1 VTEPQT
7 ADWRAIGTGVRLVV
21 QDGELDAARSAVEEV
36 LDRVD
41 RAYSRF
47 RDDSE
52 IVLLNARAGSAV
64 TVGPLLGD
72 AIGAGLRAAEIT
84 GGAVDPTVGRAM
96 RAIGYDADFDLVRNP
111 AGPIEMR
118 IEPIPG
124 WQSVQFSPATREVR
138 VARGVELDLGST
150 GKGLASDL
158 AAAAALAA
166 IRAAGAAGPSGGA
179 AGSGVG
185 TAVLRADR
193 GGVLVSLGG
202 DIAVRGTPPDGGWRI
217 LVAEDSE
224 TPPDGPGE
232 VIAIEHGAIA
242 TSSTTVRRWT
252 RGNRTFHH
260 LVDPR
265 TGGSVDSPWRTASV
279 VAATCVDANTA
290 ATAAI
295 VLGDAA
301 VAWLEAAGL
310 PARLVALDG
319 SIVRLGGWPEPAGD
333 AASHGSDG
341 PANSAAVRAV
351 DESAAPANA

>member
-1 VTEPQT
+1 VTEPRT

-21 QDGELDAARSAVEEV
+21 RDGDLDVARRAVEEV

-52 IVLLNARAGSAV
+52 IVLVNARAGSAV
-64 TVGPLLGD
+64 TVSPLLGA
-72 AIGAGLRAAEIT
+72 AIAAGLRAAEVT
-84 GGAVDPTVGRAM
+84 AGAVDPTVGRAM
-96 RAIGYDADFDLVRNP
+96 RAIGYDADFDVVRNP

-124 WQSVQFSPATREVR
+124 WQAVRFSSATREVR
-138 VARGVELDLGST
+138 VRRGIELDLGST

-166 IRAAGAAGPSGGA
+166 IRADHAAAPVAAPSSGAGRQG
-179 AGSGVG
+179 
-185 TAVLRADR
+185 DR

-202 DIAVRGTPPDGGWRI
+202 DIAVGGTPPDGGWRI
-217 LVAEDSE
+217 LIAEDSDA
-224 TPPDGPGE
+224 PSDGPGE
-232 VIAIEHGAIA
+232 VIAIETGAIA

-252 RGNRTFHH
+252 RGDRTFHH

-265 TGGSVDSPWRTASV
+265 TGGSVESPWRTASV

-301 VAWLEAAGL
+301 IAWLEAAGL
-310 PARLVALDG
+310 PARLVAVDG
-319 SIVRLGGWPEPAGD
+319 SIIRLGGWPEPAAD
-333 AASHGSDG
+333 VASGVE
-341 PANSAAVRAV
+341 A
-351 DESAAPANA
+351 ESAESETPANA